1 MKELITIAKQNPN
14 NTLGFVAERKLRVEL
29 DESTMELKAKFNG
42 KWYVVQ
48 GNIYQQYIVAF

>member
-14 NTLGFVAERKLRVEL
+14 GALTSIAERKLPVEL

-42 KWYVVQ
+42 KWFRVL
-48 GNIYQQYIVAF
+48 GNVYCQYIIAF